1 MTLVTSDLHTTFGH
15 RPIYTHGETATFIPH
30 SNFSIEQSFHPQSK
44 DAPPQDLT
52 SHPFFQQK
60 SPPLS
65 GGVLVIRY
73 FFSMRRFAAS
83 MVSVRVPFFISTF
96 SPWKSS
102 PVSSSSRPPISV
114 PF

>member
-1 MTLVTSDLHTTFGH
+1 MVGRCEAADPFRRSYALTEGAVHKK
-15 RPIYTHGETATFIPH
+15 
-30 SNFSIEQSFHPQSK
+30 K
-44 DAPPQDLT
+44 DAASFYTGRIAAAGSLCHGPSQLPPSSQT
-52 SHPFFQQK
+52 K
-60 SPPLS
+60 TPPLS
-65 GGVLVIRY
+65 GVLVIRY

>member
-1 MTLVTSDLHTTFGH
+1 MVGRCEEAD
-15 RPIYTHGETATFIPH
+15 P
-30 SNFSIEQSFHPQSK
+30 FSRSYALTEGVVHKKERCVFLQGGSLL
-44 DAPPQDLT
+44 QDLYAT
-52 SHPFFQQK
+52 GLHRFLLHPKQK
-60 SPPLS
+60 TPPLS
-65 GGVLVIRY
+65 GVLVIRY

>member
-1 MTLVTSDLHTTFGH
+1 MVARYEAADPFRRSYALTEGAAHKKERCVFLYKEARCCRISMP
-15 RPIYTHGETATFIPH
+15 RPFTASSFIP
-30 SNFSIEQSFHPQSK
+30 NK
-44 DAPPQDLT
+44 KT
-52 SHPFFQQK
+52 
-60 SPPLS
+60 PPLS
-65 GGVLVIRY
+65 GVLVIRY
-73 FFSMRRFAAS
+73 SFSMRRFAAS

>member
-1 MTLVTSDLHTTFGH
+1 MVGRCEAADPFRRSYALTEGAV
-15 RPIYTHGETATFIPH
+15 PKK
-30 SNFSIEQSFHPQSK
+30 K
-44 DAPPQDLT
+44 DAAFFIQGGSLLQDLYAT
-52 SHPFFQQK
+52 ALHRFLLHPKQK
-60 SPPLS
+60 TPPLS
-65 GGVLVIRY
+65 GVLVIRY

>member
-1 MTLVTSDLHTTFGH
+1 MVGRCEEADPFRRSYALTEGVVHKKKDAAFLYKEARCCRISMP
-15 RPIYTHGETATFIPH
+15 RPFTDFSFIP
-30 SNFSIEQSFHPQSK
+30 NKKHPRSR
-44 DAPPQDLT
+44 
-52 SHPFFQQK
+52 
-60 SPPLS
+60 
-65 GGVLVIRY
+65 GGLVIRY

>member
-1 MTLVTSDLHTTFGH
+1 MAKPLPSFLI
-15 RPIYTHGETATFIPH
+15 PISRSNRAFIPTQRTPRPRSKPRIRF
-30 SNFSIEQSFHPQSK
+30 SNK
-44 DAPPQDLT
+44 KA
-52 SHPFFQQK
+52 
-60 SPPLS
+60 PPLS
-65 GGVLVIRY
+65 GVLVIRY